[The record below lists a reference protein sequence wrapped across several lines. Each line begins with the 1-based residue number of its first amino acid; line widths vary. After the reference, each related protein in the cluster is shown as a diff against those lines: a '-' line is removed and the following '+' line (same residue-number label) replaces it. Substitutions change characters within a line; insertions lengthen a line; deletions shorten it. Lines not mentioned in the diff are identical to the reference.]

1 MSESIDF
8 GVDYT
13 MVLEYLT
20 EQYPFYNTKDIEFI
34 ELPQETPVIITSPK
48 IYSKSQNSQLE
59 SKNQNFV
66 TKSTYMIRKMAL
78 QFTSR

>member
-13 MVLEYLT
+13 MVLEYLM

-34 ELPQETPVIITSPK
+34 ELPQETPILISSPK
-48 IYSKSQNSQLE
+48 IYSKSQNLQLE
-59 SKNQNFV
+59 SKNQNIV
-66 TKSTYMIRKMAL
+66 TKSTNIIRKMTL

>member
-1 MSESIDF
+1 MEESIDF

-20 EQYPFYNTKDIEFI
+20 EQYPFYNTKEIESI
-34 ELPQETPVIITSPK
+34 EQITETIRGKSVPK
-48 IYSKSQNSQLE
+48 IYSKSQNLQLE
-59 SKNQNFV
+59 PKNQNFI
-66 TKSTYMIRKMAL
+66 TKSANVIRKMSL